1 MDSNFDLNLPYIAN
15 ENEFFYLNQTPTD
28 EEVDT
33 LDNEE
38 VDDALVNSHVYAS
51 EMMLIIVRVEKVFS
65 C

>member
-1 MDSNFDLNLPYIAN
+1 MKMSF
-15 ENEFFYLNQTPTD
+15 FFYLNQTPTD

-51 EMMLIIVRVEKVFS
+51 EMI
-65 C
+65 